1 MGGCLLSNKT
11 NSSAGELSVEAG
23 VLTPTL
29 RMRSPAQGD
38 WNGLEA
44 AVLRCTGLA
53 SHLGVGAATGCGCL

>member
-1 MGGCLLSNKT
+1 
-11 NSSAGELSVEAG
+11 VEAG